1 MGQFLNEQQHQQ
13 QKNQVGLVGAE
24 LKPLANVKISCSR
37 RQNFS
42 ILEFDYFACMLLP

>member
-1 MGQFLNEQQHQQ
+1 MNNNNNK
-13 QKNQVGLVGAE
+13 KNQLGLVGAE